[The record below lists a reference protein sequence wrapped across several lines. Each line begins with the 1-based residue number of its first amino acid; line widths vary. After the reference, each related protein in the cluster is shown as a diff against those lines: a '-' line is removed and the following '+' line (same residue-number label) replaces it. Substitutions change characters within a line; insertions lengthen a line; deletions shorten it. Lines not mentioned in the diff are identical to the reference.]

1 MTTKEF
7 FKQLNDIMIYIDTD
21 NELEKIDIMLS
32 PYTVTI
38 NQVVE
43 IEFDSYSYNEFNNS
57 IYFYQNEDLKCK
69 AIIENVKTII

>member
-21 NELEKIDIMLS
+21 NELEKVDIMLS